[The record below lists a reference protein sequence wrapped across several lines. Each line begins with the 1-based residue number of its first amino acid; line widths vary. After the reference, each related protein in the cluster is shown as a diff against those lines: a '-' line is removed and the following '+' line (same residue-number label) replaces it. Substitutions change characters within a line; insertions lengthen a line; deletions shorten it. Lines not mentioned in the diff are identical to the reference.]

1 MIRSGVGGAGPPSG
15 PREPVIQPFDFTDG
29 QVLAGKYEIIER
41 LGGGYE
47 GEVYKVRERGT
58 GIERAAKA
66 FYPDRNR
73 NGRASSFYARKLH
86 KLRDCP
92 ILIQYHTEET
102 IRVRR
107 VPVKLL
113 VSEYIEGELLSQ
125 FLEHQ
130 PGKRLHPFAA
140 VHLLYALAK
149 GLERIHAAGEYH
161 GDLHT
166 DNIIV
171 RRYGLSFDVKLIDFY
186 FREATR
192 SENRSDDICDL
203 IRVFYDALGGR
214 KHYSHHPEEVKAICR
229 GLQRSLILERFRT
242 VSRLRKHL
250 ETMRWS

>member
-1 MIRSGVGGAGPPSG
+1 M
-15 PREPVIQPFDFTDG
+15 IQPFEFASG
-29 QVLAGKYEIIER
+29 RVLAGKYEVIDR

-58 GIERAAKA
+58 RIERAAKA

-73 NGRASSFYARKLH
+73 NGKASSFYARKLH

-102 IRVRR
+102 ILVRR
-107 VPVKLL
+107 QPVKLL

-125 FLEHQ
+125 FLENQ

-140 VHLLYALAK
+140 VHLLYALSK

-171 RRYGLSFDVKLIDFY
+171 LRHGLSFDVKVIDFY

-192 SENRSDDICDL
+192 SENRHDDICDL

-214 KHYSHHPEEVKAICR
+214 KHYARLPDEVKAICR
-229 GLQRSLILERFRT
+229 GLRRSLILKRFRT
-242 VSRLRKHL
+242 VTRLRKYL